1 VIVATPGTDALA
13 FNFTTRRPGG
23 QCDTSCIVAAGEH
36 PFVRRETVVEYRR
49 GVFGPQKAWE
59 DLVRLGAAR
68 SSDPVSAALLL
79 RIQQGTL
86 ASKFAAERFKQIVR
100 QALGLTG

>member
-1 VIVATPGTDALA
+1 M
-13 FNFTTRRPGG
+13 
-23 QCDTSCIVAAGEH
+23 
-36 PFVRRETVVEYRR
+36 
-49 GVFGPQKAWE
+49 
-59 DLVRLGAAR
+59 RLGAAR